1 MLRPIIFFVGLFCLN
16 LPAPAAGLHAKRS
29 WTRQAKA
36 AVSAVKTASP
46 QIALHLP
53 RRDFPRRRSSL
64 AAASVSGEISPFFD
78 CSPNECDVDSVLAQ
92 MWVNGNDAFKTAAAQ
107 SGGAAATSSSSS
119 FASSKRGLGLGR
131 KTLEFL
137 DSVYTLAVVASSSP
151 DDRLSAMLASP
162 EEVHELAQSPEGLLA
177 GGPVL
182 DALFPPLLRP
192 RERGPTKSYHF
203 IPDSDFQAHVLRRA
217 GATAASYDYLS
228 SLENAVLKKS
238 KARK

>member
-1 MLRPIIFFVGLFCLN
+1 MLRPIFFVGLFCLS

-29 WTRQAKA
+29 WTHQAKA

-78 CSPNECDVDSVLAQ
+78 CGPNQCDVDSVLAQ

-137 DSVYTLAVVASSSP
+137 DSVYTLAVVASSSA
-151 DDRLSAMLASP
+151 DDRLSAMCSTP

-192 RERGPTKSYHF
+192 RERATKRNFHF
-203 IPDSDFQAHVLRRA
+203 IPDPDFQAHVLRRA

>member
-46 QIALHLP
+46 LHLP

-78 CSPNECDVDSVLAQ
+78 CSPNGCDVDSVLAQ

-107 SGGAAATSSSSS
+107 SGGAAATSPSSS

-182 DALFPPLLRP
+182 DALVPGALC
-192 RERGPTKSYHF
+192 
-203 IPDSDFQAHVLRRA
+203 VA
-217 GATAASYDYLS
+217 G
-228 SLENAVLKKS
+228 
-238 KARK
+238 R

>member
-1 MLRPIIFFVGLFCLN
+1 
-16 LPAPAAGLHAKRS
+16 
-29 WTRQAKA
+29 
-36 AVSAVKTASP
+36 
-46 QIALHLP
+46 
-53 RRDFPRRRSSL
+53 
-64 AAASVSGEISPFFD
+64 
-78 CSPNECDVDSVLAQ
+78 

-107 SGGAAATSSSSS
+107 SGGAAATSSSSSS

-151 DDRLSAMLASP
+151 DDRLGAMCSTP
-162 EEVHELAQSPEGLLA
+162 EDVYELAQSPEGLLA

-192 RERGPTKSYHF
+192 RESGPTKSYHF

-228 SLENAVLKKS
+228 GLENAVLKKS

>member
-78 CSPNECDVDSVLAQ
+78 CGPNQCDVDSVLAQ
-92 MWVNGNDAFKTAAAQ
+92 MWVNGNDAFKTAAVQ
-107 SGGAAATSSSSS
+107 SGGAAATSPSSS
-119 FASSKRGLGLGR
+119 FASSKRGLGLVR
-131 KTLEFL
+131 KTLELL
-137 DSVYTLAVVASSSP
+137 DSVYTLAVVASSSSP
-151 DDRLSAMLASP
+151 DDRLSAMCSTP

-182 DALFPPLLRP
+182 DALFPPKKEGR
-192 RERGPTKSYHF
+192 HF